1 MPRFLSGYLK
11 LFVSVWVLLA
21 TPDANCFSV
30 ERPSL
35 PHPGTLGP
43 QPGTLG
49 PQSGTLRRWVNPFV
63 GTGGNP
69 WVCGET
75 FPGAT
80 MPRPKWRPLF
90 NGKDL
95 SDWEVSLFGGDGEIR
110 TEGKQVEIGFGLPMS
125 GLRYLGKIP
134 TLDYGIRLEAKRVS
148 GSDFFCGLTF
158 PVRKS
163 HCSLIVGGWGG
174 SVVGLSNIDGMD
186 ASQNETTQYLSLK
199 NDQWY
204 RIQIRVTD
212 QKIEV
217 WLDDK
222 QIINQDIRQQE
233 ISLRNE
239 MFPTRPLGLATWQT
253 SAEVRN
259 LEIRPLQN
267 EK

>member
-1 MPRFLSGYLK
+1 MPRFLSGYLQ
-11 LFVSVWVLLA
+11 LFVSVWVLVA
-21 TPDANCFSV
+21 TPDVNCISA

-35 PHPGTLGP
+35 PQSSVLGPQSSALGP
-43 QPGTLG
+43 QPD
-49 PQSGTLRRWVNPFV
+49 
-63 GTGGNP
+63 
-69 WVCGET
+69 
-75 FPGAT
+75 AT
-80 MPRPKWRPLF
+80 IPLPKWRSLF

-110 TEGKQVEIGFGLPMS
+110 TEVKQVEIGFGLPMS

-134 TLDYGIRLEAKRVS
+134 TLDYEIRLEAKRVS

-204 RIQIRVTD
+204 RIQIRVTA

-222 QIINQDIRQQE
+222 QIINQDIRRQE

-253 SAEVRN
+253 SAVVKN
-259 LEIRPLQN
+259 LEIRPLR
-267 EK
+267 